1 MYRYINASETDRENV
16 YKAFIR
22 GFSDYMIRFDMNQED
37 FFRRFFG
44 PDGNELAL
52 SFVALSGNEPVGV
65 VLGGIRD
72 FDGVKTMR
80 CGALSIVPEHRG
92 KGVSDR
98 LLELHLETAK
108 DRGCRQL
115 FLEVIRGNDRAV
127 AFYEKKGY
135 EKIYDLHYYTL
146 DKSHFSGNLS
156 SAGAAELKEMSFSD
170 VHSLKEQFSDI
181 HLNWQTDFQAME
193 KMNDI
198 RYYGAYEGQ
207 LLKGVVAFRDTG
219 KIYLIWVD
227 RKSRSRHLGSL
238 LMKKAIDKTDSPKM
252 HISFSNHAGLSGF
265 VKSSGFVRDELSQFE
280 MYRLL

>member
-16 YKAFIR
+16 YKAFIK
-22 GFSDYMIRFDMNQED
+22 GFSDYMIRFEMNQED
-37 FFRRFFG
+37 FFSRFFG
-44 PDGNELAL
+44 PDGNELDL
-52 SFVALSGNEPVGV
+52 SFVAFSGDEPVGV

-98 LLELHLETAK
+98 LLELHIETAK

-146 DKSHFSGNLS
+146 DKSDFSGNLS
-156 SAGAAELKEMSFSD
+156 SVGYAELKEMSFAD
-170 VHSLKEQFSDI
+170 LHSLKEQFSDI

-198 RYYGAYEGQ
+198 RYCGAYEGQ

-227 RKSRSRHLGSL
+227 RRSRKRHLGSL
-238 LMKKAIDKTDSPKM
+238 LMNKAIEMTDSPKM

-265 VKSSGFVRDELSQFE
+265 VKRCGFMKDELSQYE